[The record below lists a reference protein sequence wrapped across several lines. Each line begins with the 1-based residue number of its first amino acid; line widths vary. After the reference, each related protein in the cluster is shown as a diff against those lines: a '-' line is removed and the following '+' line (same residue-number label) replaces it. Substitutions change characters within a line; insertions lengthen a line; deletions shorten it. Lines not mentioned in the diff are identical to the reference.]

1 MAVSGLPTR
10 CKTHAHYI
18 AKLALDMIDAANSIL
33 IRGQPFK
40 VKLHQYNYIYKLK
53 TLVVKERE
61 SPTGPPRRG
70 RGGRLAPGP
79 KPTRATRI

>member
-53 TLVVKERE
+53 TLVVKERVPDRTAKE
-61 SPTGPPRRG
+61 GQ
-70 RGGRLAPGP
+70 GGATCPGP
-79 KPTRATRI
+79 QTY